1 MGKLIHSGFRLPAF
15 VLAAMILLAGCDQSA
30 EKPKAPDIPRGYMPI
45 LDIEMNGHLLQ
56 FGPFAGY
63 YFKPDSPDD
72 LSRLRVLCFN
82 EDFFYTRDMPENT
95 LLFKGDAILTTLEP
109 VEVPKTGDQR
119 IIPVFF
125 HQAPRA
131 WLQSRPDPQNEF
143 IHFHS
148 CYDKS
153 GPALTG
159 YWLRHR
165 AVAAFT
171 YDMGQRVKEKSPLY
185 HTVTPGMDKKF
196 AKIIEFDRGPR

>member
-1 MGKLIHSGFRLPAF
+1 MRNRYLPGIG
-15 VLAAMILLAGCDQSA
+15 LAALVIAAMTLFAGCSESA
-30 EKPKAPDIPRGYMPI
+30 PKRLALDIPRGYMST
-45 LDIEMNGHLLQ
+45 LDIEINGRVLQ

-72 LSRLRVLCFN
+72 LSRLSVLCFN

-95 LLFKGDAILTTLEP
+95 LLFEGDAILTTLES
-109 VEVPKTGDQR
+109 VEAPKTGDQR

-131 WLQSRPDPQNEF
+131 WLQRRPDPQNEF

-153 GPALTG
+153 GPTLTG

-165 AVAAFT
+165 AKAAFT
-171 YDMGQRVKEKSPLY
+171 YDMGQRVNEESPLY
-185 HTVTPGMDKKF
+185 HTVTPGIDKNF
-196 AKIIEFDRGPR
+196 AKIIEFDRGPH

>member
-1 MGKLIHSGFRLPAF
+1 VLNLRRSGFRLSAL
-15 VLAAMILLAGCDQSA
+15 VIGAMILLAGCSESA
-30 EKPKAPDIPRGYMPI
+30 QKPSDPDIPRGYMPI
-45 LDIEMNGHLLQ
+45 LDIEMNGRLLQ

-72 LSRLRVLCFN
+72 VSRLRVLCFN

-109 VEVPKTGDQR
+109 VEVPQTGDQR

-159 YWLRHR
+159 YWLRHK
-165 AVAAFT
+165 AEAAFT
-171 YDMGQRVKEKSPLY
+171 YDMGQRVNEKSPLY
-185 HTVTPGMDKKF
+185 HMVTPGIDKNF